1 GPGPRAPRARVL
13 FGGRPLAPDRRCHL
27 ARADREQLEDGGGAR
42 RRPAHAPRHARTAQA
57 PGRPQARERLMP
69 EAFRYDAW
77 SALLADI
84 VTPEGKVDYA
94 RLAERRDLLER
105 VVA

>member
-13 FGGRPLAPDRRCHL
+13 FGGRPLARERRCHL
-27 ARADREQLEDGGGAR
+27 ARADREHLEDGGGAR
-42 RRPAHAPRHARTAQA
+42 RRPAHAPRHARAAQA

-69 EAFRYDAW
+69 DPFRYDVW

-84 VTPEGKVDYA
+84 VTPAGKVDYA
-94 RLAERRDLLER
+94 RPAAPRGP
-105 VVA
+105 